1 MHAMYRSDW
10 KVWGQDA
17 PLPRPHLRVGSGG
30 EGISLEILAY
40 LRPSKSKQLFSF
52 VSTSMAA
59 ALGLIVLRC
68 S

>member
-1 MHAMYRSDW
+1 MDLSDW
-10 KVWGQDA
+10 KGWSQDLL
-17 PLPRPHLRVGSGG
+17 LPRHDVRVGSGG